1 MLINSVTLQN
11 FKSYEQAQIQFQPGV
26 NAIIGPNGAGKSSI
40 LEAIGFVLFN
50 CRGSGYERR
59 LREGTNRGHVL
70 ISLVSSLDEREYDV
84 ERVFS
89 ENATIRYRVCDP
101 QLNQILAEGVED
113 VQTWIAR
120 HLKVEPGA
128 DLATLFENT
137 IGVPQGTFTAPFLLT
152 AAQRKGVFDPLL
164 QVDEYQR
171 ASDKLLLTG
180 RLLIKRVTDLQVEVA
195 HLEGLLAELPRRQA
209 EEQTIIQ
216 EINALQER
224 SGAATLQVQAL
235 AKQLETLDRAEAQVR
250 KCENANQNARLQL
263 AGLFERLNSAQHL
276 AEEAAQAQQQCAA
289 TKSDHEEFI
298 RREAEL
304 RLLNAQRNERD
315 ALLQQLNRW
324 NTDAARQTVRQQRLE
339 GDLAAIREAVA
350 KLIELGPQV
359 EKQQSL
365 ELELRQAESQCE
377 SLIYAQRQQQ
387 TAARELAE
395 AETRER
401 QVSECLTAA
410 SQLEIQ
416 ISATQLA
423 IQQAQLALTSNVE
436 ARARNVADV
445 SRLQT
450 HTKVLA
456 EATTARCPVCD
467 LELTPEHRAEL
478 LERNRLEVVSL
489 QQQARQ
495 LDEDN
500 RQETRT
506 LQTHTATLKKQ
517 QAELRD
523 FPSPGDYTQAHTITT
538 QRRENLHAAQVDVKA
553 FEQSPERRRSLQAQ
567 ILILGDPRRS
577 YQLYEDQ
584 TKREGTVQAELQN
597 VLQLQ
602 EQTSAETARLQAA
615 LERYA
620 DLDKTVRNN
629 QQALDEFRPAHQR
642 FLANEK
648 TAAEYQPRRLQAERL
663 TSEAANAQTIAQGLE
678 HSLTLARAAYDA
690 TAHQRIRGEWLAAQN
705 ELASTQAQL
714 GLKVERLD
722 EVRQALSV
730 LQNNQ
735 QMLAQKQIEL
745 TEYTRAQEM
754 LDLIRAWLREA
765 GPQVTRQLVA
775 RISHEASN
783 IYSDIMDDHT
793 GWLSWSTDY
802 EVELEIKGA
811 RRGFRQLSGGEQMTA
826 ALALRLALLRLT
838 SAIDIAFFDEPTAHL
853 DPERR
858 ENLAEKITQVK
869 GFSQIFVISHDD
881 TFERTAQSY
890 IRVIKDEHGSHWEGR
905 Q

>member
-1 MLINSVTLQN
+1 MLINSVVLQN

-59 LREGTNRGHVL
+59 LREGTNRGQVL
-70 ISLVSSLDEREYDV
+70 ISLVSSLDEREYEV
-84 ERVFS
+84 ERTFN
-89 ENATIRYRVCDP
+89 ENTTSRYRVRDP

-180 RLLIKRVTDLQVEVA
+180 RLLTKRVTDLQVEVA
-195 HLEGLLAELPRRQA
+195 RLEGLLAELPRRQA
-209 EEQTIIQ
+209 EEQTLIL

-224 SGAATLQVQAL
+224 KGAATRQVQAL
-235 AKQLETLDRAEAQVR
+235 GNQLEALDRAEAQVHQ
-250 KCENANQNARLQL
+250 CENAYQNARLHL
-263 AGLFERLNSAQHL
+263 AGLLERLKSSQQL

-289 TKSDHEEFI
+289 TQGDHEEFI

-304 RLLNAQRNERD
+304 RLLNAQRSERD
-315 ALLQQLNRW
+315 ALLQQRNRW
-324 NTDAARQTVRQQRLE
+324 NTDAARQTVRQQQLE
-339 GDLAAIREAVA
+339 GDLAAIRDAVA
-350 KLIELGPQV
+350 RLHELEPQV
-359 EKQQSL
+359 AKQQSL
-365 ELELRQAESQCE
+365 ESELRQVESQCE
-377 SLIYAQRQQQ
+377 SLVYAQRQLE
-387 TAARELAE
+387 TASKELAE
-395 AETRER
+395 AEARER
-401 QVSECLTAA
+401 KITERLTAA
-410 SQLEIQ
+410 AQLEIQ
-416 ISATQLA
+416 IGATQLA
-423 IQQAQLALTSNVE
+423 IQQAQLALTSIVE
-436 ARARNVADV
+436 ARARNTAEVA
-445 SRLQT
+445 RLQT
-450 HTKVLA
+450 HTQVLA

-467 LELTPEHRAEL
+467 LELTPDHRAEL
-478 LERNRLEVVSL
+478 LKRNRLELVSL
-489 QQQARQ
+489 QQQGRQ

-500 RQETRT
+500 HQETST
-506 LQTHTATLKKQ
+506 FQTYTATLKKQ
-517 QAELRD
+517 QAQLRD
-523 FPSPGDYTQAHTITT
+523 FPSPGDYTQAQTITT
-538 QRRENLHAAQVDVKA
+538 QRRENLRAAQDDVKA
-553 FEQSPERRRSLQAQ
+553 LEQAPERRRALQPQ
-567 ILILGDPRRS
+567 ILALGDPRRS
-577 YQLYEDQ
+577 YQLYEAQ
-584 TKREGTVQAELQN
+584 AKREGTVQAELQN

-602 EQTSAETARLQAA
+602 ERTSTEIVRLQAA

-620 DLDKTVRNN
+620 NLDTTMRDN
-629 QQALDEFRPAHQR
+629 QQALDELRPAHQR

-648 TAAEYQPRRLQAERL
+648 TAAEYQPRRQQVERL
-663 TSEAANAQTIAQGLE
+663 TSEAANAQATVQGLE
-678 HSLTLARAAYDA
+678 QSLVAAQTAYDA
-690 TAHQRIRGEWLAAQN
+690 AAHQRIRGEWLAAQN

-735 QMLAQKQIEL
+735 QVLAQKQTGL
-745 TEYTRAQEM
+745 TEYTRAQET
-754 LDLIRAWLREA
+754 LDLIRTWLREA

-890 IRVIKDEHGSHWEGR
+890 IRIIKDEHGSHWEGR